1 MLLPSVL
8 KCIFGS
14 IVGGLLLL
22 SPLLAAEPSSLNT
35 AAQVAGKL
43 DLKRPLTL
51 KAEFKTE
58 VQAAATEYRSRLV
71 LNEFEVSM
79 NEVTSTVS
87 PNKRWIVSGSK
98 KSTFTA
104 KELDKEVKA
113 LQQESPGQAGTVT
126 ISFDQS
132 N

>member
-71 LNEFEVSM
+71 LNEFEVPI
-79 NEVTSTVS
+79 EA
-87 PNKRWIVSGSK
+87 RR
-98 KSTFTA
+98 
-104 KELDKEVKA
+104 A
-113 LQQESPGQAGTVT
+113 LLNALRTRKNGLG
-126 ISFDQS
+126 
-132 N
+132 